1 MSEQEEEHVMEIKA
15 EEVIQ
20 KEDDPEEEEEE
31 ENDQKD
37 ENNNQPENQNKPE
50 EEEEDGEGEGEG
62 EEGGEIIIGLVKHG
76 DDQNQPQNDERKTI
90 TLSNDLKINY
100 EWSIDDGNVDILF
113 ETDSTKN
120 LLLHWGVF
128 RDNQQGKWSH
138 IDKSHYP
145 RSTTEYDAFALQTD
159 FSNMQQGNSQR
170 IHLNFPKENITGFN
184 YVFKEKD
191 SDRWYNNN
199 NQDYHIQFN

>member
-1 MSEQEEEHVMEIKA
+1 M
-15 EEVIQ
+15 
-20 KEDDPEEEEEE
+20 
-31 ENDQKD
+31 
-37 ENNNQPENQNKPE
+37 
-50 EEEEDGEGEGEG
+50 
-62 EEGGEIIIGLVKHG
+62 IIDLVKPG
-76 DDQNQPQNDERKTI
+76 DDQIQPHERKTFDI
-90 TLSNDLKINY
+90 TLSNDLKING
-100 EWSIDDGNVDILF
+100 EWYIEDGNVDILF

-120 LLLHWGVF
+120 LLLHWGVC

-145 RSTTEYDAFALQTD
+145 RSTTEFDAFALQTD

-184 YVFKEKD
+184 FVFKEKD